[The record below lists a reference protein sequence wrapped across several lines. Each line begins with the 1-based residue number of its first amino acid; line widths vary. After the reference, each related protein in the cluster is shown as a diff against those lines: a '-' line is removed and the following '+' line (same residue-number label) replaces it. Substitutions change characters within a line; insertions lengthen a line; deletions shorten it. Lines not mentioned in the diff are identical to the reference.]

1 MIVLFVKIIIK
12 ATADCILNYS
22 IIIIINHI
30 RSLCILVLYE
40 SGSGQLLDKSTERV
54 YNALYYCNEFH
65 NLLYLSTNIWRV
77 LSTFTAEQVPTKSV
91 WDFGGT
97 WSSKL
102 AGVRFVVDTHSTVGI
117 DNTIPVKVLD
127 MPAGTKSNGFLN
139 KDWMAK
145 ASAQYGRLGPVSLSA
160 INRADRNVA
169 VFIGNSRFKGR
180 GGCVQNES

>member
-1 MIVLFVKIIIK
+1 ML
-12 ATADCILNYS
+12 S
-22 IIIIINHI
+22 I
-30 RSLCILVLYE
+30 
-40 SGSGQLLDKSTERV
+40 
-54 YNALYYCNEFH
+54 
-65 NLLYLSTNIWRV
+65 
-77 LSTFTAEQVPTKSV
+77 FTAEQVPAKSV

-117 DNTIPVKVLD
+117 DNSIPVKVLD

-169 VFIGNSRFKGR
+169 VFIGNNSRFR
-180 GGCVQNES
+180 GGGLVPKTNLK